1 MIPGYSC
8 FNIMEKKLSDRKAR
22 EIMRDIEDIRHKKL
36 LKRCLGESNDEQ
48 VEV

>member
-8 FNIMEKKLSDRKAR
+8 FNILEKKLSDKKAR
-22 EIMRDIEDIRHKKL
+22 EIMRDIEDIRRRKL

>member
-22 EIMRDIEDIRHKKL
+22 EIMRDIEDIRRRKL
-36 LKRCLGESNDEQ
+36 LKHCLGGGDDEQ

>member
-36 LKRCLGESNDEQ
+36 LKRCLGGGDDEQ
-48 VEV
+48 MEV